1 MLLHLEYVSPGA
13 MILNGRS
20 LALKRNGDKQNSGFF
35 EEYLV
40 RLLEERDRIGVT
52 DLIGEIDALMLTVDP
67 GHSIDYIAELAL
79 MTPYEYLVTL
89 ESESHWTHILRI
101 DMNSP
106 DLLVRE
112 VKDPDTR
119 GIFRS
124 LNEVYP
130 IGARKPNCRYMGE
143 IFRVNNLHDV
153 VQLQSD
159 REFRFFTPNEVRKL
173 ELPGNIAISKP
184 SPYTHNIIGYL
195 ERPENQLRVYALG
208 MSSIRADV
216 QAVYDSAKNLQK
228 QLGIDR
234 LVQPIDHLATRVY
247 SQNREVAILEF
258 LSLSSYYYWGS
269 YDIKDQ
275 NSSTNVTKSVH
286 IKEESRSPAKVFT
299 ANNTPY
305 FVNHLVKLPSPTEN
319 FVRNYGPRLHHIA
332 FAVLDGKTN
341 ELSNID
347 YVVEAIRQHGKEFLL
362 HVIGSEE
369 AGLKQIFSSAS
380 EHSSLIIEYV
390 QRFGDFEGF
399 FTRDNVAELTRAA
412 GVEEELI
419 ELQKEADSIRA
430 QQI

>member
-1 MLLHLEYVSPGA
+1 MTL
-13 MILNGRS
+13 RS
-20 LALKRNGDKQNSGFF
+20 LNFTRNGDKQNSAFF
-35 EEYLV
+35 EDYLN

-52 DLIGEIDALMLTVDP
+52 QMIGEIDALMLTVEP

-79 MTPYEYLVTL
+79 MTPYHYLVTL

-112 VKDPDTR
+112 VKDPNTR

-130 IGARKPNCRYMGE
+130 IGGRKPNCRYMGE
-143 IFRVNNLHDV
+143 IFRVTNLHEV
-153 VQLQSD
+153 VKLQSE
-159 REFRFFTPNEVRKL
+159 REFRFFTQNDIRKL
-173 ELPGNIAISKP
+173 ELPGNMAISKP

-195 ERPENQLRVYALG
+195 ERPAEQIRIYALG
-208 MSSIRADV
+208 LSSIRDDV
-216 QAVYDSAKNLQK
+216 QAVYESAKNLQK
-228 QLGIDR
+228 QLGIDS
-234 LVQPIDHLATRVY
+234 LIQPIDHLATRVY

-258 LSLSSYYYWGS
+258 LSLTSYYYWGS

-286 IKEESRSPAKVFT
+286 ITDESRSPAKVFT

-305 FVNHLVKLPSPTEN
+305 FVNHLEKLPSPTEN

-332 FAVLDGKTN
+332 FSVKDGKFDH
-341 ELSNID
+341 LANID
-347 YVVEAIRQHGKEFLL
+347 YVVESIRKHGKEFLL
-362 HVIGSEE
+362 QVIGSE
-369 AGLKQIFSSAS
+369 AGGLKQIFSSAS

-390 QRFGDFEGF
+390 QRFGDFQGF

-419 ELQKEADSIRA
+419 ELQKENNGIRA
-430 QQI
+430 IQL